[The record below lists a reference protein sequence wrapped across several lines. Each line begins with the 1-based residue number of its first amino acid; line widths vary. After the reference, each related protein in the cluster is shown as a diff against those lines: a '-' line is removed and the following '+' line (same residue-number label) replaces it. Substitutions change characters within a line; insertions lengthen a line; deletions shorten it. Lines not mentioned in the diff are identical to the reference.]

1 MTTVF
6 YETTNLKDDEIFLS
20 LVGAF
25 EADIKRK
32 WVPYYQFKICLLD
45 GTYIGDCNLKIDNS
59 ILTKYCG
66 NIGYSILEQYRGNHY
81 SLKASKLLLQLA
93 IKHKLKYVLINCEP
107 TNKASNRICQLLNA
121 EFIKT
126 VNIPKTHEMY
136 EQGTREINIYKVLL

>member
-1 MTTVF
+1 MATTF
-6 YETTNLKDDEIFLS
+6 YETTNLKDNKIFLS
-20 LVGAF
+20 LVGTF
-25 EADIKRK
+25 EADTMRK
-32 WVPYYQFKICLLD
+32 WVPFYQFKICLLD
-45 GTYIGDCNLKIDNS
+45 GTPVGECNLKIDNT

-66 NIGYSILEQYRGNHY
+66 NIGYNIYEQYRGNHY

-107 TNKASNRICQLLNA
+107 TNKASNRICKLLNA

-136 EQGTREINIYKVLL
+136 EQGTQEINIYKILL